1 MTRPDV
7 LRTFLTA
14 LVAALAGLIQASPA
28 IAQDLDDTGPDSW
41 RFSAGLGVVSQPK
54 YPGSD
59 PRRTSVLPLLSAN
72 YGRYFIGGTPGAG
85 VPFGVGALLV
95 RDTHWRLGVG
105 LGYDFEKPRKESDSS
120 RFTGLGDVDRTALGS
135 LFGGYEDRWWAVRG
149 NVRTDIGGKHEGTL
163 ATLELEGR
171 WAVDE
176 QLMLSAGPSVT
187 WADSNYMRTF
197 YGVSASQSASSG
209 LAAYSTSSGIETV
222 RLNLGAAYRLT
233 PSWSLGARLSFGTL
247 HGEAASSPITE
258 KQQQNTFGLFANYR
272 F

>member
-59 PRRTSVLPLLSAN
+59 QRRTSVLPLLSAN

-209 LAAYSTSSGIETV
+209 LPTYSTSSGIETV

-258 KQQQNTFGLFANYR
+258 KKQQNTFGLFANYR